1 MLREGGLP
9 SLVDGPNW
17 LTGPPGVA
25 CAPMPLL
32 ETLGLKLPQST
43 ALAGV
48 QPGKSTHQAGGGGK
62 TPTASPTSPTA
73 PVVTPTVA
81 PVGASAGPTA
91 AKAGASA
98 EQTAYDTER
107 AAVIKLRDALGAHKQ
122 AAHVADKTGAADT
135 ALAAAGNEAA
145 KPDWPKAMA
154 QLATARKAC
163 EDGKK
168 FAEGFADFLVKRAEA
183 NLVLTSAQ
191 TGAHF
196 KDLSA
201 FVTHLTEAD
210 KKAAPGVRNYAGAKV
225 HCTSIVNG
233 LVPTF
238 KRWYVDDVKPQ
249 IATLKAKP
257 AAKLITADIAALDA
271 ELAKQESR
279 LAAKDWRGLRLGDS
293 LISTRMLAA
302 TKMADRR
309 AAFDTGRPKADEAF
323 KALAPHAAATAAPL
337 KALKERLAK
346 ADAMA
351 SKAGMQFE
359 DATAE
364 VLAVVKAAEALL
376 KVATAA
382 AAYTKERAT
391 LAGELSAQRG
401 KPGADQAKGELDVV
415 RGLLDQAAQAAADK
429 GAPGTALVLDANTAK
444 HDLAT
449 ASARLAQARTTFA
462 TAKALADSLG
472 ATAAATAGLKGSPNA
487 TELRKSA
494 DAIQKE
500 IDAASKAKG
509 AALAKSDFD
518 TARKAVTDG
527 RAQIDAKDTDKAT
540 KSLVIAG
547 QFLASARRK
556 QIEHGAYLER
566 HAVLKKRLDQ
576 HNANKAQADKIR
588 AKIDALAKQIAGAE
602 AADTVFMPAEAMKS
616 LNAAEV
622 AAGEADAALVARI
635 AFDKEANSARLDLDK
650 PAVATIKVAQVAAI
664 DKARKLADAF
674 DFAAAN
680 KAVATVRRAMDALE
694 AEGMA
699 KKTPP
704 DPKLA
709 AKAKKLFE
717 SGATKEL
724 DDLIKALPGTLDV
737 KVFIDLAQARF
748 PGVKF
753 EAERDGNEQASLK
766 RMCELMKDIPEDV
779 IGNPSLKKINRRV
792 TEVDG
797 SGNSQD
803 FPYYNGTGNE
813 VVMNSR
819 PKEYT
824 KSEFDAG
831 ASGFLPDREEA
842 CKPANNKPEDLF
854 DFNMLHELAHG
865 IDDAK
870 NFMASKEND
879 AEFGGWISIGGD
891 VDQIVDAVVTAT
903 GFGKSAAERKY
914 VRDRILRNPAEAPAT
929 FAGDKV
935 KFETFVAAAQTVDV
949 WDSQSLT
956 DQATLGTRVF
966 HEGYPNIWFSYLAA
980 ARKRGITSYQ
990 FRAPGEW
997 FCELYAAWKVG
1008 KLKPAHPAVKWLSK
1022 IKV

>member
-1 MLREGGLP
+1 
-9 SLVDGPNW
+9 
-17 LTGPPGVA
+17 
-25 CAPMPLL
+25 MPLL
-32 ETLGLKLPQST
+32 QTLGLTPPKNM

-48 QPGKSTHQAGGGGK
+48 QPGDKPRQHPQGGGG
-62 TPTASPTSPTA
+62 PTATATSTPPVASGEPPPTKA
-73 PVVTPTVA
+73 P
-81 PVGASAGPTA
+81 PVSGAAGPTA
-91 AKAGASA
+91 AKPGASPQ
-98 EQTAYDTER
+98 QTAYDTER
-107 AAVIKLRDALGAHKQ
+107 AEVIKLRDALGAHKQ
-122 AAHVADKTGAADT
+122 AAHVADKTGQADT

-154 QLATARKAC
+154 ELAKARKAC
-163 EDGKK
+163 DDGKK
-168 FAEGFADFLVKRAEA
+168 FADGFADFLVKRAEA
-183 NLVLTSAQ
+183 NVLLTAAQTSGFTNLTTLEGHLTSAD
-191 TGAHF
+191 TA
-196 KDLSA
+196 
-201 FVTHLTEAD
+201 
-210 KKAAPGVRNYAGAKV
+210 AAPAVRNYAGAKV
-225 HCTSIVNG
+225 HCTAIVNG
-233 LVPTF
+233 LAPLF
-238 KRWYVDDVKPQ
+238 KQWYVDDVKPE

-257 AAKLITADIAALDA
+257 AAKFIATDIAAIDA
-271 ELAKQESR
+271 EFAKQEAR
-279 LAAKDWRGLRLGDS
+279 IAAKDWRGVRLGAS
-293 LISTRMLAA
+293 LVATKLLAA

-309 AAFDTGRPKADEAF
+309 AAFDTERPKADEAL
-323 KALAPHAAATAAPL
+323 KKLAPHAAAVAVPMKGL
-337 KALKERLAK
+337 NERLAK

-359 DATAE
+359 DAKAE
-364 VLAVVKAAEALL
+364 VVAVVKGADALL
-376 KVATAA
+376 KIAESA
-382 AAYTKERAT
+382 AAYTKERAA
-391 LAGELSAQRG
+391 LAAELSAQRA
-401 KPGADQAKGELDVV
+401 KPGADQVKDELDVV
-415 RGLLDQAAQAAADK
+415 RGLLDQAAKAAADK
-429 GAPGTALVLDANTAK
+429 GAPGAALVLDAVVTK

-449 ASARLAQARTTFA
+449 ATARLAQARKTFA
-462 TAKALADSLG
+462 TAKALADGLG
-472 ATAAATAGLKGSPNA
+472 ATATATAGLKGSPNA
-487 TELRKSA
+487 TELRKTA
-494 DAIQKE
+494 DALQKE

-518 TARKAVTDG
+518 TARKAVVDG
-527 RAQIDAKDTDKAT
+527 RAQIDAKDLAKA
-540 KSLVIAG
+540 KQSLTYAG
-547 QFLASARRK
+547 QYLASGQRK
-556 QIEHGAYLER
+556 QIEHGAYVER
-566 HAVLKKRLDQ
+566 RAVLKKRLDQ

-588 AKIDALAKQIAGAE
+588 AKIDALAKCLSDAE

-616 LNAAEV
+616 LNAGEV

-635 AFDKEANSARLDLDK
+635 AFDKAANTARLDLDK
-650 PAVATIKVAQVAAI
+650 PAFASIKAAQVAAI
-664 DKARKLADAF
+664 EKARKLADAF

-680 KAVATVRRAMDALE
+680 KAIVAVDRTMDALE

-724 DDLIKALPGTLDV
+724 DSLIKTLPDTLDA

-766 RMCELMKDIPEDV
+766 RMCELMKDIPDDV

-803 FPYYNGTGNE
+803 FPYYNDTGNE

-824 KSEFDAG
+824 KPEFDPG
-831 ASGFLPDREEA
+831 ASGFLPDREEE
-842 CKPANNKPEDLF
+842 CKPANNRPEDLF
-854 DFNMLHELAHG
+854 DFNMLHELAHA

-870 NFMASKEND
+870 NFMATKENQ
-879 AEFGGWISIGGD
+879 AEYGGWISIGGD
-891 VDQIVDAVVTAT
+891 VDQIVEAVVKET
-903 GFGKSAAERKY
+903 GFGKSAEERKY
-914 VRDRILRNPAEAPAT
+914 VRDRILRNPAVAPAT
-929 FAGDKV
+929 FAGNKA

-949 WDSQSLT
+949 WDSQALT
-956 DQATLGTRVF
+956 NQATLGTRVY
-966 HEGYPNIWFSYLAA
+966 HEGYPNVWYSYLAA

-997 FCELYAAWKVG
+997 FSELYAAWKVG
-1008 KLKPAHPAVKWLSK
+1008 KLKPGHPAVKWLSK

>member
-1 MLREGGLP
+1 M
-9 SLVDGPNW
+9 
-17 LTGPPGVA
+17 A
-25 CAPMPLL
+25 LL
-32 ETLGLKLPQST
+32 QTLGLTLPKNM
-43 ALAGV
+43 ALAGARPV
-48 QPGKSTHQAGGGGK
+48 ETTQQAGGGGGK
-62 TPTASPTSPTA
+62 TPPLAPPLPT
-73 PVVTPTVA
+73 VTPVA
-81 PVGASAGPTA
+81 PQAKPAVTSAAGPTA
-91 AKAGASA
+91 TPQAGVSA

-107 AAVIKLRDALGAHKQ
+107 AAVIQLRNALGAHKQ
-122 AAHVADKTGAADT
+122 ALHAADKTGAADV

-145 KPDWPKAMA
+145 KKAWPKAMA
-154 QLATARKAC
+154 QLAVARKAC

-168 FAEGFADFLVKRAEA
+168 FADGFADFLVKRAEA
-183 NLVLTSAQ
+183 NLVLTSAH
-191 TGAHF
+191 TGEHF
-196 KDLSA
+196 KDLST
-201 FVTHLTEAD
+201 FDKHLADAD
-210 KKAAPGVRNYAGAKV
+210 KKAKPAVRDFTGAKG

-238 KRWYVDDVKPQ
+238 KQWYVDGIKPE

-257 AAKLITADIAALDA
+257 ANKLIAAEIAALEA
-271 ELAKQESR
+271 EVAKQASR
-279 LAAKDWRGLRLGDS
+279 LAAKDWRGLRLGYG
-293 LISTRMLAA
+293 LIANRLLAA

-309 AAFDTGRPKADEAF
+309 ASFDAVRPKADEAF
-323 KALAPHAAATAAPL
+323 KNLAPHAVVTAAPM

-359 DATAE
+359 DATTE
-364 VLAVVKAAEALL
+364 VQAVVKGAEALL

-391 LAGELSAQRG
+391 LASELSAQRA
-401 KPGADQAKGELDVV
+401 KPGADQAKGELDFV

-429 GAPGTALVLDANTAK
+429 GAPGTALVLDAVTAK
-444 HDLAT
+444 HDLST
-449 ASARLAQARTTFA
+449 AMARLAQVRKNLDM
-462 TAKALADSLG
+462 AKALADSLG

-500 IDAASKAKG
+500 IDTASKAKG

-518 TARKAVTDG
+518 TARKAVADG
-527 RAQIDAKDTDKAT
+527 RKQIDAKDTAQAT
-540 KSLVIAG
+540 KSLIIAG

-556 QIEHGAYLER
+556 QIEHGAYVER

-588 AKIDALAKQIAGAE
+588 AKIDALAKHIAGAE

-635 AFDKEANSARLDLDK
+635 AFDKEANVARLDLDK
-650 PAVATIKVAQVAAI
+650 PAFASVKVAQVAAI
-664 DKARKLADAF
+664 DKARQLADAF
-674 DFAAAN
+674 DFAGAN

-717 SGATKEL
+717 SGATAEL
-724 DDLIKALPGTLDV
+724 DALIKTLPKTLDA

-748 PGVKF
+748 PGVTF
-753 EAERDGNEQASLK
+753 VAERDGHEQASIK
-766 RMCELMKDIPEDV
+766 RMCELMKDIPDDV

-792 TEVDG
+792 TKTDG
-797 SGNSQD
+797 SGDSQD
-803 FPYYNGTGNE
+803 FPYYVPTQNE

-819 PKEYT
+819 PKKHN
-824 KSEFDAG
+824 KSEFEPG

-842 CKPANNKPEDLF
+842 CKPANDKPEDLF

-870 NFMASKEND
+870 HFMASKERD

-891 VDQIVDAVVTAT
+891 VDQIVDAVMFET
-903 GFGKSAAERKY
+903 GFGKSAEERKY
-914 VRDRILRNPAEAPAT
+914 IRDRILRNPATAPAT
-929 FAGDKV
+929 FKGDKA

-966 HEGYPNIWFSYLAA
+966 HEGYPNVWFSYLAA

-1008 KLKPAHPAVKWLSK
+1008 KLKPNHPAVKWLSK